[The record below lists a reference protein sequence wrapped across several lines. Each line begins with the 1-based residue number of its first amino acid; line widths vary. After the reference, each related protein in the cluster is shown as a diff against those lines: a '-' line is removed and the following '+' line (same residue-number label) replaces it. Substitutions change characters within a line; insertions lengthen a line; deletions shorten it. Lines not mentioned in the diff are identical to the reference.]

1 MRTVSQ
7 WHFLREADQMR
18 GKQILMTALIALG
31 VVIAYDKQMNK

>member
-1 MRTVSQ
+1 MRPCHSGTCSGK
-7 WHFLREADQMR
+7 ADQMR